1 MNQSGRGARN
11 VQARADRGVRLP
23 SVHGDFA
30 FSVPSSPR
38 WNRNGLERF
47 QGAYGNGGQR
57 LWFSPDTGIAAV
69 AYLGQYN
76 DWSSWIM
83 PTRFWHE
90 MVMRNFERL

>member
-57 LWFSPDTGIAAV
+57 LWVFPGMDLVVAVTAGNYDTPDQWVPPLRVLREAV
-69 AYLGQYN
+69 LA
-76 DWSSWIM
+76 S
-83 PTRFWHE
+83 
-90 MVMRNFERL
+90 VV